1 MVWTR
6 TVSGL
11 FSVFSYAFS
20 SADRF
25 SCLRRPC
32 SAGQAEKS
40 CGSSRPLFT
49 AAFFSVRPVS
59 PIRNEGSI
67 AESSFAA
74 HGAFPL
80 FWPCSETIWP
90 TEALMQSA
98 SFRFFSLQG
107 QETPGSDL
115 LPVHPESQPAQ
126 NRDRCLWFTFHPCL
140 HRNGFHAS
148 QTGLSCTAFMVMFL
162 LGVSLSVRKWQRPFS
177 MGGHADRFLPKKRFL
192 CLLPPQT
199 IPDWQ
204 HVNTKL

>member
-1 MVWTR
+1 MPVR
-6 TVSGL
+6 LKRAADPAGL
-11 FSVFSYAFS
+11 F
-20 SADRF
+20 
-25 SCLRRPC
+25 
-32 SAGQAEKS
+32 
-40 CGSSRPLFT
+40 FT

-126 NRDRCLWFTFHPCL
+126 NRGRFLWFTFHPCL

-162 LGVSLSVRKWQRPFS
+162 LGMSLSVRKRQRPFS
-177 MGGHADRFLPKKRFL
+177 MGGAMLIAFYPRSVSCACCLRRRFQIGNISIQNCKNNISYSVLWLFYNLYKM
-192 CLLPPQT
+192 T
-199 IPDWQ
+199 
-204 HVNTKL
+204 